1 MRPHDQSRARCDF
14 PPSPAWPAPRP
25 LAQRGPGDA
34 HARRGEG
41 CCAARP
47 APCVPAGGRRL
58 VLIDFG
64 LVARVQRK
72 DQDLF
77 VSSIIHL
84 ANKDYA
90 ALSN

>member
-1 MRPHDQSRARCDF
+1 
-14 PPSPAWPAPRP
+14 
-25 LAQRGPGDA
+25 
-34 HARRGEG
+34 
-41 CCAARP
+41 
-47 APCVPAGGRRL
+47 VPAGGRRL

-90 ALSN
+90 ALIN